1 MLTFTKY
8 NDKNKNKIINYL
20 YDKSDELNNTFLI
33 SDLENF
39 KLDDQNIILYVGKQ
53 NKQIYQIFLVF
64 YDNLVLYS
72 QNQFLDLKMLRKLH
86 LNHKI
91 KNFIYGQNLIDPID
105 KYFLEHKISNSI
117 LKQELYKLDQNYF
130 EQKYKDFITTSQQF
144 VLDDIKAII
153 NSRKQIKE
161 FSELAESNFNLELQ
175 KENFLNHSYYGFIIK
190 EANTVIAHA
199 GTSAITNNTCT
210 IGGVYTLENHRQK
223 GLALDCLVNLIRKSI
238 QDQKLP
244 ILFFSSSD
252 AKKLYI
258 KLGFVPHSNIFVA
271 IIK

>member
-105 KYFLEHKISNSI
+105 KYF
-117 LKQELYKLDQNYF
+117 
-130 EQKYKDFITTSQQF
+130 
-144 VLDDIKAII
+144 
-153 NSRKQIKE
+153 
-161 FSELAESNFNLELQ
+161 
-175 KENFLNHSYYGFIIK
+175 
-190 EANTVIAHA
+190 
-199 GTSAITNNTCT
+199 
-210 IGGVYTLENHRQK
+210 
-223 GLALDCLVNLIRKSI
+223 
-238 QDQKLP
+238 
-244 ILFFSSSD
+244 
-252 AKKLYI
+252 
-258 KLGFVPHSNIFVA
+258 
-271 IIK
+271 